1 MVGLLWWVPKE
12 IPSLLGSGCGRG
24 GGGEARL
31 GGSERFWRWPEQQ
44 HASMRRGMQM
54 SPRRQRQLRKRCCA
68 ADAAAT
74 AAAES
79 TAATAKTAKEAA
91 AATRRQAWMARAAA
105 RNREGEGKDGDHS
118 DDGVVAA

>member
-1 MVGLLWWVPKE
+1 MVGPEGDPVP
-12 IPSLLGSGCGRG
+12 SGSGCGRG

-74 AAAES
+74 
-79 TAATAKTAKEAA
+79 
-91 AATRRQAWMARAAA
+91 RRQAWMARAAA